1 MKESNVDV
9 LIIGAGPA
17 GLMAANAFAAA
28 GVNVRAVDKRC
39 VEGLSITNLLTTL
52 HCISRPSKVA
62 AGQADGI
69 QPRTIEVFQASHI
82 IWASPPC
89 PFILFHSRQS
99 YGLADRLLRE
109 GNQMHFAAFYNPA
122 PGGGIAVSVVMAYLP
137 NLWKRVLMFV
147 LHSETVVLQM

>member
-82 IWASPPC
+82 IWASPPVHSFC
-89 PFILFHSRQS
+89 FI
-99 YGLADRLLRE
+99 
-109 GNQMHFAAFYNPA
+109 
-122 PGGGIAVSVVMAYLP
+122 PGRAM
-137 NLWKRVLMFV
+137 
-147 LHSETVVLQM
+147 VLQTAYFVKETKCISLHFTTLRLEVASP